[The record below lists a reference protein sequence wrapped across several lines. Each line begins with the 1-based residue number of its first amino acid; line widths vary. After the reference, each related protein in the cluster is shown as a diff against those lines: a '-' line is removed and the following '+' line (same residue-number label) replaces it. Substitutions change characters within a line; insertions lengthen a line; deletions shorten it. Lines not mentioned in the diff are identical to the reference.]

1 MGLMIKAMKRLQI
14 YFGCVEVTNTKTGLI
29 EIIKNCIYKEN
40 ATIKDKRIIEPT
52 LSKMGVSK
60 REFEKY
66 EIKQFMFDTAKKVGK
81 TVYYV

>member
-1 MGLMIKAMKRLQI
+1 MKRLQI
-14 YFGCVEVTNTKTGLI
+14 YFGCVEVLNTNTGLV
-29 EIIKNCIYKEN
+29 ELVKDCIYKEN
-40 ATIKDKRIIEPT
+40 ATPKDKRVIEPT